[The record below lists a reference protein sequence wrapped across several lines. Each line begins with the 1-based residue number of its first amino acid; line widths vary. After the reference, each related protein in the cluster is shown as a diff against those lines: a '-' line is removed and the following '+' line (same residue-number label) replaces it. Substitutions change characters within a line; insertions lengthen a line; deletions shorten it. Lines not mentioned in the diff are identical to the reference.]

1 MPNSVSSESGESFG
15 AVRHGR
21 RRSRGPAALGAAAG
35 SQPPLELAMKYST
48 RLIHRLSLS
57 IGSRYPVSIAVQ
69 PPRRKHFSTSTCS
82 RRSLAE
88 LTPGAE
94 VSHQQNSLLSI
105 INQQIRA
112 SGPISV
118 PIWMK
123 LCLHHPT
130 LGYYSRTDR
139 SNKADPFGKQGD
151 FITSPEISQVFG
163 ELIAIWFIS
172 RWQAA
177 GCPRQAR
184 IVELGP
190 GRGSLMS
197 DIVRTFKSI
206 KAFNHVDFSI
216 HLVENSLFMRELQ
229 EQKLFSFDNLQ
240 GKISWFD
247 RIDQVGKVDDQW
259 TMVIAHEFFDA
270 LPVHIFQKTPMGF
283 REVMV
288 DINNADMSPSDK
300 SLRFALSPGPTLASQ
315 MLISDEHQK
324 LPFGAK
330 VEISP
335 SASQI
340 AAQVAHL
347 LKSDAGGT
355 GLIIDYGDEHH
366 FAHSLRGF
374 HQHRV
379 VDPLSQPG
387 LTDITANVDFA
398 SLKRAMIANVQTYG
412 PITQRQFL
420 LSMGIEVRTNQ
431 LNQSSKLTEESSQRL
446 ISPLGMGEQYKFL
459 GFENSPS
466 HLPCTQTTKEIYPF
480 PP

>member
-21 RRSRGPAALGAAAG
+21 RRSHGPVGRAQHCALGAAAG
-35 SQPPLELAMKYST
+35 SQPPLELAMKHST

-197 DIVRTFKSI
+197 DMVRTFKSI
-206 KAFNHVDFSI
+206 KAFNH
-216 HLVENSLFMRELQ
+216 
-229 EQKLFSFDNLQ
+229 

-300 SLRFALSPGPTLASQ
+300 SLRFALSPGPTLASE

-324 LPFGAK
+324 LPVGAK

-335 SASQI
+335 TASQI

-431 LNQSSKLTEESSQRL
+431 LNQSSTLTEESSQRL